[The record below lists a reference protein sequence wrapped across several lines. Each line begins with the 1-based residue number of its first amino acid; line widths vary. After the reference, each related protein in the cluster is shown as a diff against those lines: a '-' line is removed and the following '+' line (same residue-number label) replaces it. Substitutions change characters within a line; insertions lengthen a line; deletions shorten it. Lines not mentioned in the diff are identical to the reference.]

1 MASSSNGSPGSTTVS
16 IWKNFNG
23 EFLGYGVLTGILAV
37 FFLLYFNRLSASILS
52 YLLRTYAWR
61 RYRIYIDVQ
70 ALQFSLL
77 GGRVF
82 FTGLSYHGNNETILI
97 RNGHITWSYWLR
109 RVRDADIYLP
119 KQTSDVDEDAGSPSA
134 SDKQQKLPCRI
145 NVCVSGLE
153 WFVYN
158 RSGVYDSILDAMRD
172 AVHVHEDAEVNDIL
186 HGDSLSN
193 GNGKQ
198 AAETP
203 RPRQRLHKHAKP
215 STLHDDKGDLKSSL
229 EDEQK
234 ASLDGERVRA
244 GSAISAS
251 NGEHL
256 SDHSELPLLL
266 RLYPVYLE
274 CDRAAMVMGNDNTKA
289 LLIVKAKSL
298 TGHID
303 ASDCK
308 PPDPYRQLYEIK
320 FEHPV
325 MEMREHDGYKED
337 QLTRAVRDKQVALES
352 EHVQQRSFIRRHRR
366 KTLGRL
372 RNLIPSWR
380 KSVESF
386 SVDSRMG
393 TPPAEPPIPGLNH
406 WKGLSRYLNADD
418 EDDKLKWSTVE
429 YGAVPTVVDSPE
441 GVLTILWDVPGK
453 VSQHSLASQSSSKEK
468 DRSHHVNGTAP
479 PAWAI
484 KVSLKGGSVNYGPWA
499 DRQRAELQ
507 KVFFPGL
514 CKDAIPARRLPAGS
528 DRVPTIFNLYL
539 EFTEETI
546 LRIPTRE
553 DSKNWKW
560 KKEATTLKQ
569 QTPQGHRLERD
580 RNQKSPTTSAA
591 EQRPYGWLDVK
602 IGANATVSYR
612 MDMLAGPSGYANG
625 VEIDLP
631 STEIS
636 TSVNHGTL
644 WRSAAQHISCDLST
658 PLRWNGLRTWSFNID
673 SEAMELFILREH
685 VFLILDLIDDWGNG
699 PPPEYLL
706 FTPFQYLLKLNLR
719 KLKLYLNVNDVNIIN
734 NPTSFEEN
742 TFLILSSPC
751 LKTETSINID
761 TYRPSTSFVPF
772 RIDTD
777 TLQLGL
783 HVPPWNTQAT
793 FLTSK
798 DVGHLENLV
807 VDGRYCSNATVSPA
821 NTDTLILDVVGQSPT
836 FQLHGF
842 LVRYFLQLKD
852 NYFGD
857 YVHFKTLDEYQQGL
871 RLNEQDPGAEL
882 SNKPPPK
889 KSNDLDVMLSIR
901 TDDPRVFLPA
911 NLYTAQRSVPIEAA
925 SLSIDLRFTN
935 YYMDLD
941 LRFSPLSLSLADSE
955 DENMSPTSVT
965 SRTQMFIDG
974 LAIYGHRLFGLPPS
988 EPTYL
993 CNWDLNI
1000 GAITGETST
1009 AFLTA
1014 LAQGGKAFGFSLD
1027 DDENALI
1034 PYSSIVSNDITF
1046 LRVYVDSIQLWVHVE
1061 ESAFLCSVSSLE
1073 VNYND
1078 WARSHYSRRADVKIP
1093 DLELSCVESEATAR
1107 YKSRL
1112 KPSVPADLLFRTNLH
1127 FALIGRKYDFAKER
1141 EVQQRLVQRHDQRT
1155 HRTEFLLIPSLL
1167 DDGKPDVVDPPAQSV
1182 PTVPGPILSTIN
1194 NDQNSVRSHHSVR
1207 GTRGLRHKSSFMS
1220 IASSTTAE
1228 SIRRGSSNLRLKM
1241 GARASLS
1248 APKSAKANRSSS
1260 IQNENDRHDANSGF
1274 IGSDRQS
1281 PLHTMVAFTSQFYA
1295 PYFPLEAVQPDVNG
1309 IAKAQ
1314 IEANKPTGIPDFLSF
1329 GLEDIDPDNFAQ
1341 DCAHQSLLFEMP
1353 TGFTFVLNDASLRC
1367 IGAFMRT
1374 FQPTEADD
1382 IMDTLQMGA
1391 ISDIFGMQKQ
1401 EKLYGSVTDVVLRL
1415 PRANISILNG
1425 FDPNAGSQ
1433 AQEIDHFNVTM
1444 EDLAFALRVE
1454 KRGGLAHN
1462 DSDRQSPPRPSF
1474 HFRLNSL
1481 DLTIAESI
1489 SALGNQKPT
1498 ALVSIERVMSSMG
1511 SKEVSYT
1518 DGDVRAIRIKCSPN
1532 RVEHLTRFAQRTTQL
1547 ISQSEEIFSKP
1558 STAAGD
1564 RLKYFTHRL
1573 ITEGQQASDPSFVI
1587 RPSAILRAATR
1598 HLRTYDSWKLIT
1610 RLRYIWTTLGPQRQ
1624 ESVMRDCLGHSMQV
1638 PTDVRDQVVAAFDH
1652 WRSWDLEDTGHAV
1665 LLDNIFG
1672 KTPSMNIDSEHVP
1685 WMAVCRVR
1693 EIEIGLDSGP
1703 KHNNIL
1709 IDEITVR
1716 IHDNK
1721 VREDDSD
1728 QTVLAGGSLTIVNLY
1743 CGQFAMNLNWELY
1756 ELLDRLSA
1764 LYSTAS
1770 AQTPP
1775 QIEDPVA
1782 KQDLQNSDRP
1792 PRSLHFVLVT
1802 AQGSISLD
1810 TINLSIKPHCNNL
1823 RLSVLNRSAG
1833 HGGMDTNITLNC
1845 DAAEL
1850 HALSH
1855 AQTLAS
1861 LCLTKPSV
1869 IVTHEML
1876 SVNQTPGHIIR
1887 AAASSKNLTIN
1898 IKKDPIVL
1906 AEVVDLLVKDEAA
1919 QLHELQQKVQ
1929 RRPPGQQ
1936 SHQPV
1941 KRQSGAL
1948 SLDLATFLDSYTVTV
1963 PLLRSLTYHITG
1975 TVARAT
1981 VCAIA
1986 NKQIIFDFDVKENS
2000 HDFQIRSNKASR
2012 SISLLQI
2019 PPTNGRVTA
2028 QMTTKETSVNVFA
2041 SLELVQLDASAV
2053 YSLLSALNRPEI
2065 SNAIKDL
2072 EQQVI
2077 VIREHIDGVFDSPT
2091 TSVAPTLEVK
2101 ESVLTYNVH
2110 GTMAGVKISGHAP
2123 IKSSTETKA
2132 LLSFYLDRIHFE
2144 VANKV
2149 EGTSLLES
2157 PEVHLN
2163 IRKISFEVMKGSDTG
2178 MRSCGNVA
2186 FGVLVTASTRTIE
2199 GGSELRCFDFKSDG
2213 FVVNLS
2219 SDTVSTF
2226 VDVLG
2231 YLGDKFKGVDTSRE
2245 LEYLRKLR
2253 QSKPR
2258 IAINDEAPELE
2269 TDIFDS
2275 FLSSVTYSL
2284 EIRNIQFGW
2293 LVATTLDQPI
2303 AGQEDL
2309 ILSVRMIEF
2318 ASRKK
2323 NSARLTI
2330 EDFQLQMVP
2339 PDQDKTQRSPNSA
2352 LLPEMVFNVAFV
2364 STPNARRLAF
2374 QAVGKSLDLRLTSAF
2389 IVPAAHLKDS
2399 ITLSIGNVQRAS
2411 QHWTPIAPSDNREDN
2426 HEMDNRAKENPIP
2439 RSTLFGNKR
2448 LESILVDADFA
2459 GAVVHLSGRR
2469 AEDDDIDLKASKY
2482 SRPALSGKYGQFSAD
2497 ETGSNIALR
2506 TPGLAWKTEYR
2517 DDGND
2522 NASLHGEVKIEPSRN
2537 VLFPSVV
2544 PLVMEI
2550 SSSIKEV
2557 VSNTSSKPAIPVAKL
2572 PSKQKTNDDENENI
2586 LTADPSTVI
2595 GHLKLNLGL
2604 RICRQEFT
2612 MSCQPIGRVAATA
2625 RFDDIYLT
2633 VNTVHSQEHGNFF
2646 TISGILSKMN
2656 LAVQHVYSRESTGS
2670 FHVDS
2675 VVISLMNSKHV
2686 SDTSGLSAITKMSP
2700 MKVTINAKQVH
2711 DFLLFREIWLP
2722 TEIRQASST
2731 PVPEPSA
2738 ENAAQAH
2745 LVQRYQQVAATAAFP
2760 WTATISI
2767 SALDVAVD
2775 LGQSLGKPE
2784 FAIKNFWV
2792 SSKKTSG
2799 WEQNLCLGFEE
2810 IGIECD
2816 ARMSGF
2822 ITLQNFQLRTSIE
2835 WPARKQAL
2843 NETPRIQA
2851 SISFSQFKMKAA
2863 FDYQAFF
2870 VADITS
2876 MEFLMYN
2883 VRQQK
2888 GASGDRLV
2896 AIFDGEAVQV
2906 FGITGSA
2913 AQGAALWKAIQKFIQ
2928 ERKTN
2933 YETSLRDIEKYM
2945 KRRSIASYP
2954 SPQPVRPGKP
2964 SMESKGSKSPIS
2976 LDTDVVV
2983 TLRALNLGVFPSSF
2997 SDHQVFKLEALN
3009 ARARFAASMENQRI
3023 HSILGLTLGQLRIGL
3038 ASVRG
3043 PETPRLV
3050 KEIKVEH
3057 VVRNATGSRGGT
3069 ILKVPKVEAVM
3080 ETWQRHE
3087 SRVIRYKFKS
3097 AFEGKVE
3104 VGWNYSRISYIRGM
3118 WANHSKMLAAVWGRE
3133 IPAMSAIKVT
3143 GVPEPEQE
3151 RKQGEQQKITA
3162 EVNVPQS
3169 KYEYEPLEPP
3179 IIETP
3184 QLRDMGEATPPLE
3197 WIGLHRERLP
3207 NVTHQIVIVS
3217 LLELAGEV
3225 EDAYAKILG
3234 SS

>member
-1 MASSSNGSPGSTTVS
+1 MASSSNGSPGSTTISV
-16 IWKNFNG
+16 WKNFNG
-23 EFLGYGVLTGILAV
+23 EFLGYSVLTGALAV
-37 FFLLYFNRLSASILS
+37 FFLLYFNRVLASILS
-52 YLLRTYAWR
+52 YLLRTYTWR

-82 FTGLSYHGNNETILI
+82 FTGLSYHGNNETIFI
-97 RNGHITWSYWLR
+97 QNGHITWSYWLR
-109 RVRDADIYLP
+109 RVRDVDIYLA
-119 KQTSDVDEDAGSPSA
+119 KQTSDEDAGSPNA
-134 SDKQQKLPCRI
+134 REKQQKLPCRI
-145 NVCVSGLE
+145 NVSVSGLE

-158 RSGVYDSILDAMRD
+158 RSAAYDSILDAMRD
-172 AVHVHEDAEVNDIL
+172 DVHVHEDAGVMDFS
-186 HGDSLSN
+186 HGDSLPNS
-193 GNGKQ
+193 NGKQ
-198 AAETP
+198 AADTP
-203 RPRQRLHKHAKP
+203 RPRHRLHKPAKP
-215 STLHDDKGDLKSSL
+215 SAFHDNKDDPKSSL

-234 ASLDGERVRA
+234 PSLNGERVRA
-244 GSAISAS
+244 ESTISGSD
-251 NGEHL
+251 GEHF
-256 SDHSELPLLL
+256 SDDSELPLLL
-266 RLYPVYLE
+266 RLYPVYFE

-289 LLIVKAKSL
+289 LLIVKTKSL

-352 EHVQQRSFIRRHRR
+352 EPVQQRSFIKRHRR
-366 KTLGRL
+366 KALGQL
-372 RNLIPSWR
+372 RNLVPYWR

-393 TPPAEPPIPGLNH
+393 TAPPEPPIPGLNH

-418 EDDKLKWSTVE
+418 EDDKLRWSAVE
-429 YGAVPTVVDSPE
+429 YGAVSTVADSPE

-453 VSQHSLASQSSSKEK
+453 VSQQNLGSQSSPKEK
-468 DRSHHVNGTAP
+468 DRSHHVNGNTP

-484 KVSLKGGSVNYGPWA
+484 KISLKGGSVNYGPWA

-507 KVFFPGL
+507 RVFFPGL

-528 DRVPTIFNLYL
+528 DRIPTAFNLYL
-539 EFTEETI
+539 EFTEETT

-569 QTPQGHRLERD
+569 QTQQGLRRGRD

-591 EQRPYGWLDVK
+591 EQRPYGWFDVK
-602 IGANATVSYR
+602 IGANSTVSYR
-612 MDMLAGPSGYANG
+612 MDMLAGPFGYANA

-658 PLRWNGLRTWSFNID
+658 PLKWNGLRTWSFSID

-685 VFLILDLIDDWGNG
+685 VFLILDLIDDWGSG
-699 PPPEYLL
+699 APPEYLV
-706 FTPFQYLLKLNLR
+706 FTPFKYMLKLNLR
-719 KLKLYLNVNDVNIIN
+719 DLKLYLNVNDVNIIN

-742 TFLILSSPC
+742 TYLILSSPC
-751 LKTETSINID
+751 LTTETSINID
-761 TYRPSTSFVPF
+761 TYRPPTSFVPF

-777 TLQLGL
+777 IVQLGL

-807 VDGRYCSNATVSPA
+807 VDGRYYSNATVSPA
-821 NTDTLILDVVGQSPT
+821 NTDTLLLDIVGQSPT

-842 LVRYFLQLKD
+842 LIRYFLQLKD

-857 YVHFKTLDEYQQGL
+857 HVHFKTLDEYQQGL
-871 RLNEQDPGAEL
+871 RLNEQIPDAEL
-882 SNKPPPK
+882 SNKPPSK
-889 KSNDLDVMLSIR
+889 KSDDLDVMLSIR
-901 TDDPRVFLPA
+901 MDDPKVILPA
-911 NLYTAQRSVPIEAA
+911 NLYTAKRSVPIEAA
-925 SLSIDLRFTN
+925 SLAIDLRFTN

-941 LRFSPLSLSLADSE
+941 LCFSPLSLSLDDSD

-1000 GAITGETST
+1000 GAITGETSA

-1046 LRVYVDSIQLWVHVE
+1046 LRVYVDSIQLWLHVE
-1061 ESAFLCSVSSLE
+1061 ESAFLCSLSSLE
-1073 VNYND
+1073 VTYND
-1078 WARSHYSRRADVKIP
+1078 WARSHYSRRADIKLP
-1093 DLELSCVESEATAR
+1093 HLEVSCVESEATAR
-1107 YKSRL
+1107 YNSRL
-1112 KPSVPADLLFRTNLH
+1112 KPSVQADLLFRTNLH

-1141 EVQQRLVQRHDQRT
+1141 EIQQRLVQRHDQRT
-1155 HRTEFLLIPSLL
+1155 HRTGFLLIPGVL
-1167 DDGKPDVVDPPAQSV
+1167 DDGKPDVVDPLAQSV
-1182 PTVPGPILSTIN
+1182 PTVPEPIRSTIN
-1194 NDQNSVRSHHSVR
+1194 GDKQSVLSHHSARRSRV
-1207 GTRGLRHKSSFMS
+1207 LRHKSSFLS
-1220 IASSTTAE
+1220 IASSTDAE
-1228 SIRRGSSNLRLKM
+1228 SIRRSSSNFKRKT
-1241 GARASLS
+1241 GNRASLS
-1248 APKSAKANRSSS
+1248 ASKSTRANRSSS
-1260 IQNENDRHDANSGF
+1260 RQNGNDHHYANTGF
-1274 IGSDRQS
+1274 NASDRQS
-1281 PLHTMVAFTSQFYA
+1281 PHRTTMAFTSQFYA
-1295 PYFPLEAVQPDVNG
+1295 PYFPLEGVRPGVEGVVRPQT
-1309 IAKAQ
+1309 
-1314 IEANKPTGIPDFLSF
+1314 EANKPTGMPDVSSF
-1329 GLEDIDPDNFAQ
+1329 GLEDIDPDNFSQ
-1341 DCAHQSLLFEMP
+1341 NYAHQTLLFEMP
-1353 TGFTFVLNDASLRC
+1353 IGFTTVLNDASLRC
-1367 IGAFMRT
+1367 VGAFMRM
-1374 FQPTEADD
+1374 FHATEADD
-1382 IMDTLQMGA
+1382 ILDTLQIGA
-1391 ISDIFGMQKQ
+1391 ISEIFGMQRQ
-1401 EKLYGSVTDVVLRL
+1401 EKLRGSITDVVLRL
-1415 PRANISILNG
+1415 PHASISFLNKCA
-1425 FDPNAGSQ
+1425 PNTGSQ
-1433 AQEIDHFNVTM
+1433 AQGVDHFNVSMT
-1444 EDLAFALRVE
+1444 DLAFALRMK
-1454 KRGGLAHN
+1454 KRGGLSQSN
-1462 DSDRQSPPRPSF
+1462 SGRQPSPRPSF

-1481 DLTIAESI
+1481 DLIVAESA
-1489 SALGNQKPT
+1489 SALGTIKST
-1498 ALVSIERVMSSMG
+1498 ALVSIEDVMSSMG

-1518 DGDVRAIRIKCSPN
+1518 DADVGAIHVKCSPN
-1532 RVEHLTRFAQRTTQL
+1532 RVEHLTRFAQRAKE
-1547 ISQSEEIFSKP
+1547 IVSKSEDIFSKP
-1558 STAAGD
+1558 SAAAD
-1564 RLKYFTHRL
+1564 ERLKYFTHRL

-1610 RLRYIWTTLGPQRQ
+1610 RLRYMWTTLRPQRQ
-1624 ESVMRDCLGHSMQV
+1624 QNLMQDCLSSSMRV
-1638 PTDVRDQVVAAFDH
+1638 PIDVRNQVVSAFDH

-1672 KTPSMNIDSEHVP
+1672 KSPNMNTDSEHVP

-1693 EIEIGLDSGP
+1693 EVEIGFDPGP

-1709 IDEITVR
+1709 IYDITAR
-1716 IHDNK
+1716 IHDK
-1721 VREDDSD
+1721 QVREDDSNQSVVID
-1728 QTVLAGGSLTIVNLY
+1728 GPLMVVNLY
-1743 CGQFAMNLNWELY
+1743 CGQFAMNLNWELC

-1764 LYSTAS
+1764 LYPIAS
-1770 AQTPP
+1770 PQSPP
-1775 QIEDPVA
+1775 QIEDVVG
-1782 KQDLQNSDRP
+1782 KRDLQDSDWP

-1833 HGGMDTNITLNC
+1833 HGAMDTNITLNC

-1850 HALSH
+1850 NALSH

-1876 SVNQTPGHIIR
+1876 SVNQTPGHIVR
-1887 AAASSKNLTIN
+1887 AAASSKNLAIN
-1898 IKKDPIVL
+1898 IQQDPIVL

-1919 QLHELQQKVQ
+1919 QLHELQQKIQ
-1929 RRPPGQQ
+1929 KRQPNQQ

-1941 KRQSGAL
+1941 KRQSGTL
-1948 SLDLATFLDSYTVTV
+1948 SFDLATFLDSYTVTV

-1981 VCAIA
+1981 LGAIA

-2000 HDFQIRSNKASR
+2000 HDIQIRSNKASR

-2028 QMTTKETSVNVFA
+2028 QMTTKETQVNVFA

-2065 SNAIKDL
+2065 SNAINDL
-2072 EQQVI
+2072 QQQVEI
-2077 VIREHIDGVFDSPT
+2077 IREHIDGVFDSPS

-2110 GTMAGVKISGHAP
+2110 ATMAGVKISGHTP
-2123 IKSSTETKA
+2123 TKSNTETKA
-2132 LLSFYLDRIHFE
+2132 LLSFCLDRIHFE

-2149 EGTSLLES
+2149 DGTPLLDS

-2163 IRKISFEVMKGSDTG
+2163 IRKISFEVMKGSDAG
-2178 MRSCGNVA
+2178 MRSCGNLA

-2199 GGSELRCFDFKSDG
+2199 GGTESRYFDFTSDG
-2213 FVVNLS
+2213 FIVNLS
-2219 SDTVSTF
+2219 SDTISTF

-2231 YLGDKFKGVDTSRE
+2231 YMGDKFKGLDTSRE

-2258 IAINDEAPELE
+2258 IAINDEAPEVE

-2275 FLSSVTYSL
+2275 FLASVVYSL

-2293 LVATTLDQPI
+2293 LVASASDQPT

-2309 ILSVRMIEF
+2309 FLSVKMIEF

-2339 PDQDKTQRSPNSA
+2339 PDEDKTQRSPNSA
-2352 LLPEMVFNVAFV
+2352 LLPEMIFNVAFV
-2364 STPNARRLAF
+2364 STPDARRLAF

-2399 ITLSIGNVQRAS
+2399 ITLSFGNVQRAS
-2411 QHWTPIAPSDNREDN
+2411 QHWTPLATSDNQEDKDEKSN
-2426 HEMDNRAKENPIP
+2426 QAKEDPVP

-2469 AEDDDIDLKASKY
+2469 AEDDDIDAKASKY
-2482 SRPALSGKYGQFSAD
+2482 SRPALTGKYGQFSAD

-2506 TPGLAWKTEYR
+2506 TPGLACKVEYR
-2517 DDGND
+2517 DDGKD
-2522 NASLHGEVKIEPSRN
+2522 NASLHGELKIEPSRN

-2550 SSSIKEV
+2550 SSSVKEV
-2557 VSNTSSKPAIPVAKL
+2557 VSNTSSKPAVPVEKL
-2572 PSKQKTNDDENENI
+2572 PPKQKTNDDENENI

-2595 GHLKLNLGL
+2595 GHLRLNLGL

-2625 RFDDIYLT
+2625 CFDDIYLT
-2633 VNTVHSQEHGNFF
+2633 VNTVHSQDYGNFF
-2646 TISGILSKMN
+2646 TISGMLSKMN

-2686 SDTSGLSAITKMSP
+2686 SGTSGLSAITKMSP
-2700 MKVTINAKQVH
+2700 MKVAINAKQVH

-2722 TEIRQASST
+2722 TEIRQASSA

-2784 FAIKNFWV
+2784 FAIKKFWV
-2792 SSKKTSG
+2792 SSKKTSD

-2822 ITLQNFQLRTSIE
+2822 ITLQDFQLRTSIE

-2843 NETPRIQA
+2843 NETPRVQA

-2945 KRRSIASYP
+2945 KRRSIATRP
-2954 SPQPVRPGKP
+2954 SPQPARPSK
-2964 SMESKGSKSPIS
+2964 SSLESKGSKSLIS

-3009 ARARFAASMENQRI
+3009 ARARFAAGMEDQRI

-3050 KEIKVEH
+3050 KEIEVEH

-3087 SRVIRYKFKS
+3087 SRVIKYKFKS

-3118 WANHSKMLAAVWGRE
+3118 WASHSKMLAAVWGRE

-3151 RKQGEQQKITA
+3151 RKEGEQQKITA

-3225 EDAYAKILG
+3225 GDAYAKILG